1 MILRGL
7 TRVYLVKI
15 FLCMW
20 VFCLYVYLCTMYL
33 HVTCGGQKR
42 MLGPLELELQIA
54 VSLQEE
60 QPVLLAAELSLQ
72 PELF

>member
-1 MILRGL
+1 
-7 TRVYLVKI
+7 
-15 FLCMW
+15 
-20 VFCLYVYLCTMYL
+20 
-33 HVTCGGQKR
+33 